1 MAIKTDGII
10 LDIDGTLWNTTG
22 VVADAWNKAIED
34 CGFDAAQTTAS
45 GLQKEFGKPMHVIAD
60 DLWPNLSQEQKKIL
74 MKQCCVREQEAI
86 ESNTKDITFPAV
98 RDTIKARRLYE
109 SSFEYV
115 PQFKLFFNSNH
126 RPRVD
131 DMTVFESERIKM
143 IPFGVH
149 FGKDRRDPYLKNRLQ
164 TPESLSGVL
173 NWCIEGLQAIRE
185 EGFKEPPAVVQATD
199 EYRRKMDKLLQFLE
213 EKAEVNPAFEI
224 TLGELHTAFANW
236 CSASGLMPVSV
247 PKFKELLEERQIFTK
262 RKRPAGSG
270 RAGRMQVYVLGVRL
284 LPETA

>member
-1 MAIKTDGII
+1 MTM
-10 LDIDGTLWNTTG
+10 
-22 VVADAWNKAIED
+22 
-34 CGFDAAQTTAS
+34 F
-45 GLQKEFGKPMHVIAD
+45 
-60 DLWPNLSQEQKKIL
+60 
-74 MKQCCVREQEAI
+74 
-86 ESNTKDITFPAV
+86 
-98 RDTIKARRLYE
+98 
-109 SSFEYV
+109 
-115 PQFKLFFNSNH
+115 
-126 RPRVD
+126 D

-173 NWCIEGLQAIRE
+173 NWCIEGLQAIRA

-270 RAGRMQVYVLGVRL
+270 RAVWAERSQVTRTTR
-284 LPETA
+284 TAGDSGTGMKMASSLSPKRAV